1 MLTAKKM
8 IECFEH
14 LSFFVVLY
22 KHHVEFT
29 IILRYNDESRT

>member
-29 IILRYNDESRT
+29 IILTQVSQVLK